1 MTMED
6 EKSLG
11 QLLIE
16 SIDEQIADIRG
27 AGPGTSRTVFVDA
40 RGGVVDVPPAYNAE
54 HIRRI
59 WRLVLR
65 VSQAVFAEALN
76 VSRAT
81 VRAWEQGVRQ
91 PEGPMRRLLQIAEEY
106 LEVFREKIH
115 ADEAVPA

>member
-1 MTMED
+1 MEN

-16 SIDEQIADIRG
+16 SMDEHIAYMHG
-27 AGPGTSRTVFVDA
+27 AGSGTSRTVFVDS
-40 RGGVVDVPPAYNAE
+40 RGGMVDAPPAYDAE
-54 HIRRI
+54 RIRRI
-59 WRLVLR
+59 RRLVLR

-91 PEGPMRRLLQIAEEY
+91 PEGSTRRLLQIAEEHP
-106 LEVFREKIH
+106 EVFREKIH
-115 ADEAVPA
+115 ANETVPA